1 MKHTSLRKLTTL
13 SISFSLFV
21 TTGCAVAL
29 IGIGAGIGAF
39 AYINGKL
46 IKTYESEYHTTIMAS
61 RKTLEELKIPI
72 TEEIGDE
79 LNTIIRAKR
88 PNGMPIA
95 IEVERIEQNLTEV
108 SVRSGAV
115 GVWDREVSMEIHEL
129 INAKLDVRELIDAKL
144 DTKDTKYITHSIQ
157 EESPAEISNQEDT
170 QKHGKNEDTVIYF
183 NHNSNDLSEES
194 KQKLDQIAKVLIE
207 NPQSQILINGF
218 SDSSGPDSYNQLI
231 SESRAA
237 VAKVYLVAKGA
248 KPSRIDIEGRGAQN
262 FIGSNDTE
270 EGRKLN
276 RRVEIDFVNVPTN

>member
-1 MKHTSLRKLTTL
+1 MKHTYLRKLTTL

-46 IKTYESEYHTTIMAS
+46 IKTYESEYHKTIAAS
-61 RKTLEELKIPI
+61 RETLEELKIPV

-88 PNGMPIA
+88 PNGTPIS

-129 INAKLDVRELIDAKL
+129 INAKLDIHEIISAKL
-144 DTKDTKYITHSIQ
+144 DKIDKEYMTHSNQ
-157 EESPAEISNQEDT
+157 EESSAEIHNQKDN
-170 QKHGKNEDTVIYF
+170 QYNRNNENIVIYF

-194 KQKLDQIAKVLIE
+194 KQKLDEIAKVLIG
-207 NPQSQILINGF
+207 NPHLQISVKGF
-218 SDSSGPDSYNQLI
+218 SDSSGSDSYNKLI

-237 VAKVYLVAKGA
+237 VAKVYLVGKGT
-248 KPSRIDIEGRGAQN
+248 KPSQIDIEGLGAQN
-262 FIGSNDTE
+262 FIGSNKTE

-276 RRVEIDFVNVPTN
+276 RRVEIKFVSVQKN

>member
-1 MKHTSLRKLTTL
+1 MKHKYLRKLTTL

-29 IGIGAGIGAF
+29 MGIGAGIGAF

-46 IKTYESEYHTTIMAS
+46 VKTYESEYHTTITAS
-61 RKTLEELKIPI
+61 RETLEELKIPI

-88 PNGMPIA
+88 PNETPIS

-108 SVRSGAV
+108 AVRSGAV
-115 GVWDREVSMEIHEL
+115 GVWDRQVSMEIHKL
-129 INAKLDVRELIDAKL
+129 INAKLDTHKLINAKL
-144 DTKDTKYITHSIQ
+144 DIKDTDNITHSNQ
-157 EESPAEISNQEDT
+157 KESPAETNTQEDT
-170 QKHGKNEDTVIYF
+170 QKHDKNENIVIYF
-183 NHNSNDLSEES
+183 NHNSNELSEES

-207 NPQSQILINGF
+207 NPHSQILINGF

-231 SESRAA
+231 SESRAV

-248 KPSRIDIEGRGAQN
+248 KPSQIDIEGRGAQN
-262 FIGSNDTE
+262 FIGSNESE

-276 RRVEIDFVNVPTN
+276 RRVEINFVNVPTK

>member
-1 MKHTSLRKLTTL
+1 MKHTSIRKLANL
-13 SISFSLFV
+13 SILFALFV

-46 IKTYESEYHTTIMAS
+46 IKTYESEYHKTIEVS

-88 PNGMPIA
+88 PNGTPIS

-129 INAKLDVRELIDAKL
+129 INAKLDVHEIINAKL
-144 DTKDTKYITHSIQ
+144 DEKDKEYMTH
-157 EESPAEISNQEDT
+157 SNQEEPSAEINNQQAAQYNRNNDAI
-170 QKHGKNEDTVIYF
+170 VIYF
-183 NHNSNDLSEES
+183 NHDSNDLSEES
-194 KQKLDQIAKVLIE
+194 KQKLDKIAKILIG
-207 NPQSQILINGF
+207 NLHSQISVKGF
-218 SDSSGPDSYNQLI
+218 SDSSGPDSYNKLI

-237 VAKVYLVAKGA
+237 VAKAYLIGKGA
-248 KPSRIDIEGRGAQN
+248 KPSQIDIEGLGAQN
-262 FIGSNDTE
+262 FIGSNETE

-276 RRVEIDFVNVPTN
+276 RRVEITFVSIPNN

>member
-1 MKHTSLRKLTTL
+1 MKHTSLRKLATL

-46 IKTYESEYHTTIMAS
+46 IKTYESEYHKTIAAS

-88 PNGMPIA
+88 PNGTPIS
-95 IEVERIEQNLTEV
+95 IEVEKIEQNLTEV

-115 GVWDREVSMEIHEL
+115 GVWDKEVSMEIHEL
-129 INAKLDVRELIDAKL
+129 INANR
-144 DTKDTKYITHSIQ
+144 
-157 EESPAEISNQEDT
+157 N
-170 QKHGKNEDTVIYF
+170 NENIVIYF

-194 KQKLDQIAKVLIE
+194 KQKLDEIAKVLIG
-207 NPQSQILINGF
+207 NPHSQISVKGF
-218 SDSSGPDSYNQLI
+218 SDSSGSDSYNQLI

-237 VAKVYLVAKGA
+237 VAKVYLIGKGA
-248 KPSRIDIEGRGAQN
+248 KPSQIDIEGLGAQN
-262 FIGSNDTE
+262 FIGSNKTE

-276 RRVEIDFVNVPTN
+276 RRVEIKFVSVQKN

>member
-1 MKHTSLRKLTTL
+1 MKNSYLKKFTTL
-13 SISFSLFV
+13 SISLSLFV
-21 TTGCAVAL
+21 ITGCAVAL

-61 RKTLEELKIPI
+61 RKALEELKIPI

-88 PNGMPIA
+88 PNGTPIA

-108 SVRSGAV
+108 SVRSGAI

-129 INAKLDVRELIDAKL
+129 INAKLDIRELINAKL
-144 DTKDTKYITHSIQ
+144 DTKDTKHITHSIQ
-157 EESPAEISNQEDT
+157 KESSAEINNQEDT
-170 QKHGKNEDTVIYF
+170 QIHGKNENIVIYF
-183 NHNSNDLSEES
+183 RHNSNELSEES

-207 NPQSQILINGF
+207 NPHSQILVNGF
-218 SDSSGPDSYNQLI
+218 SDSSGSDSYNQLI

-237 VAKVYLVAKGA
+237 VAKVYLIGKGV
-248 KPSRIDIEGRGAQN
+248 KPSQIYIEGHGAQN
-262 FIGSNDTE
+262 FIGSNDTG

-276 RRVEIDFVNVPTN
+276 RRVEINFVNVPTN

>member
-1 MKHTSLRKLTTL
+1 MKNKYLRKFTTL
-13 SISFSLFV
+13 SISLSLFV
-21 TTGCAVAL
+21 ITGCAVAL

-88 PNGMPIA
+88 PNGTPIA

-129 INAKLDVRELIDAKL
+129 INAKLDIKELINAKL
-144 DTKDTKYITHSIQ
+144 DLKDTKYITHSIQ
-157 EESPAEISNQEDT
+157 KEISAEINNQEDT
-170 QKHGKNEDTVIYF
+170 QIHGKNENIVIYF
-183 NHNSNDLSEES
+183 NFNSNELSEES

-207 NPQSQILINGF
+207 NPHSQILVNGF
-218 SDSSGPDSYNQLI
+218 SDSSGSDSYNQLI

-237 VAKVYLVAKGA
+237 VAKVYLIGKGA
-248 KPSRIDIEGRGAQN
+248 KPSQIDIEGRGAQN

-276 RRVEIDFVNVPTN
+276 RRVEINFVNVPTN